1 MRHGAFR
8 YRVDEN
14 LQRPETFRTK
24 MLVGSWA
31 AHLRQHAHMTKAETE
46 VAQRVWAM
54 HAGDQEPVVRHYVP
68 TNRLWTPLDFSH
80 FQNNLAFTFR
90 RQLDQTRRANQTGNN
105 RKPRAVRPGLAEDFS
120 AHGLVRAN

>member
-80 FQNNLAFTFR
+80 LQKQPGVHVPQA
-90 RQLDQTRRANQTGNN
+90 TRPNAEGEPDRKKPEATGSET
-105 RKPRAVRPGLAEDFS
+105 RSG
-120 AHGLVRAN
+120 